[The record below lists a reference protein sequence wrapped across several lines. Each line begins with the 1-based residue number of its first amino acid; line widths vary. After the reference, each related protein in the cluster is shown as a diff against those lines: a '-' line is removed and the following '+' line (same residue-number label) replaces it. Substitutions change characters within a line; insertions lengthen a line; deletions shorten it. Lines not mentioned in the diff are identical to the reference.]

1 MGYPAISKMNIRFH
15 ALRNLSGTGGS
26 MNGKS
31 RQSER
36 RTGVVKFFNLP
47 RGYGFIRPDGEGP
60 DVFVHITAVNRAGM
74 AALETGM
81 RLSFILEPAPGGRG
95 VQAGELQLLDGME
108 VEPR

>member
-1 MGYPAISKMNIRFH
+1 M
-15 ALRNLSGTGGS
+15 SGR
-26 MNGKS
+26 S
-31 RQSER
+31 RQSQR
-36 RTGVVKFFNLP
+36 RTGVVKFFNLT

-108 VEPR
+108 EEAERS